1 MTSNK
6 VNQYINDNFKGNED
20 DYQIDCTK
28 NQYGVIRIV
37 IRANNIPC
45 SCCKESFKRKE
56 LISKGWTDGQGFKR
70 NARMCQCCS
79 AIAKDLYNI

>member
-6 VNQYINDNFKGNED
+6 VNQYINDNAKGKET
-20 DYQIDCTK
+20 DYQIECHRG
-28 NQYGVIRIV
+28 QYGVIRIV
-37 IRANNIPC
+37 IRAKEIPC
-45 SCCKESFKRKE
+45 SCCKESFKRKD
-56 LISKGWTDGQGFKR
+56 LISKRWTDGKGLKR